1 MFSPS
6 RALKIWLY
14 RRPVDMR
21 KSFDGLSALAQA
33 TLAEDPLSGAV
44 FVFVNRRRTH
54 MKCLYFDSDGYCIWA
69 KRLEQGRFQVRFDAD
84 SKVALDAPALRWLID
99 GIGVSS
105 VQRFKRY
112 AHPKMDVHPVQ

>member
-84 SKVALDAPALRWLID
+84 SKVALDAVALRWLID

-105 VQRFKRY
+105 AQRFKRY
-112 AHPKMDVHPVQ
+112 AHPQMDVHPVQ

>member
-6 RALKIWLY
+6 RALKVWLY

-21 KSFDGLSALAQA
+21 KSFDGLSALARQ
-33 TLAEDPLSGAV
+33 TLAENPLSGAV
-44 FVFVNRRRTH
+44 YVFVNRRRTH

-69 KRLEQGRFQVRFDAD
+69 KRLEQGRFQVCFEGD
-84 SKVALDAPALRWLID
+84 SKMALDAVALRWLID
-99 GIGVSS
+99 GIAASS

-112 AHPKMDVHPVQ
+112 SHPKVDVHTV